1 MVGNNSSQ
9 GESTEDKVFLI
20 VSRYAVPIVFGIITL
35 LGIAGNTLVI
45 HVIATRSKMRTVTN
59 LLLLNLAVSD
69 LAFVIICPLPTAY
82 SFAYQTWPF
91 GSFLCKLM
99 HYTIN
104 SCAYVTVYT
113 LVVISAFRFFTVVY
127 NNQTQHLRTHRNAV
141 IMIAFLWVVFLSANY
156 PITQAYD
163 VVVRNNSMTMDC
175 DFKSDGFRAPVFYSF
190 FVFAYL
196 LPLCLIGLLSVGII
210 AHLNKQRPVTI
221 DQSTRSGIRSN
232 SRKKSASRV
241 IILVVVLFAILWLPI
256 QLHLVI
262 AVTTGKQMPKS
273 YLTVAFLWNLMA
285 YANSCINPFI
295 YNQASKDFRDS
306 FKEVVSCLRCCPR
319 NHNSRTPTL
328 TPRQTVVTT
337 AVADQRE
344 RRHLI
349 TSSEPRKEECQASS
363 NV

>member
-1 MVGNNSSQ
+1 MANNSSQ

-127 NNQTQHLRTHRNAV
+127 NSQTVHLRTHRNAV

-163 VVVRNNSMTMDC
+163 VVVRNSSGVSLDC
-175 DFKSDGFRAPVFYSF
+175 DMKSEEFQAPVFYSF
-190 FVFAYL
+190 FVFGYL

-210 AHLNKQRPVTI
+210 AHLNKQRPTTI
-221 DQSTRSGIRSN
+221 SQSTPSGIRSN
-232 SRKKSASRV
+232 SRKKSASRL

-295 YNQASKDFRDS
+295 YNQASKDFRYS
-306 FKEVVSCLRCCPR
+306 FKEVVSCLKCCPR
-319 NHNSRTPTL
+319 NQNSRTPSL
-328 TPRQTVVTT
+328 PAGQIAIVP
-337 AVADQRE
+337 AGADQKE

-349 TSSEPRKEECQASS
+349 ASSGPHKEECQASS